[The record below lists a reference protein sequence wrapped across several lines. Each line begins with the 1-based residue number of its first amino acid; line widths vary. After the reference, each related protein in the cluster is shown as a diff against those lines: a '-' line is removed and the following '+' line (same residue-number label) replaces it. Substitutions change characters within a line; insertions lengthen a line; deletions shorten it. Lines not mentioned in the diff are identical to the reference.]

1 MSDTAL
7 ANDFRALIDL
17 TPLDGLEE
25 VRQRILDKL
34 DADKIGAVEASK
46 LLSVIHARRTR
57 GE

>member
-1 MSDTAL
+1 MEDTAL

-34 DADKIGAVEASK
+34 DADKIGSVEASK
-46 LLSVIHARRTR
+46 LLTVIHARRTR